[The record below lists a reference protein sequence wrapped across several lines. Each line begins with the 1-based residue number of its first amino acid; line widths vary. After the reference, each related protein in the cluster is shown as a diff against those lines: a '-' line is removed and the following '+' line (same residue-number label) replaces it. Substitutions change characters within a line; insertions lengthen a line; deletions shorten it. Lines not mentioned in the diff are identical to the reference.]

1 MPLPGQAFRG
11 SHARG
16 QAKRSY
22 AQAVSQSFAEHA
34 QAQQVVQD
42 VEARYCQEVE
52 AYIPGAIMPG
62 CQAAT
67 QWSNLPIGGD
77 DSPYLSPFSSF
88 QLGSL
93 PTHAFDY
100 SPDTPAQIRCGPPH
114 TQALQ
119 QHMTYAQPVCTGGAG
134 CYK

>member
-16 QAKRSY
+16 PAKRSY

-42 VEARYCQEVE
+42 AEARYCQEVE
-52 AYIPGAIMPG
+52 AYMPGAMMPG
-62 CQAAT
+62 CQAAA

-77 DSPYLSPFSSF
+77 GSPYLSPL
-88 QLGSL
+88 LGSL
-93 PTHAFDY
+93 PNHAFDY
-100 SPDTPAQIRCGPPH
+100 FSDTPAQIERAPPY
-114 TQALQ
+114 TGASQ
-119 QHMTYAQPVCTGGAG
+119 QYMTSAQPVCAGDTGR
-134 CYK
+134 YQ